1 MPSVNALYDRYKA
14 RGFEVRLIAFREPA
28 DLVRRTAEERKYTAP
43 VLVDETG
50 ETTGRLYGVFGPPTA
65 YLIDRDGKLLGR
77 IVGPRSWNGEAGRK
91 LIEELLAAPAPKK

>member
-1 MPSVNALYDRYKA
+1 MSLGRPVEPP
-14 RGFEVRLIAFREPA
+14 EVGAFHDGAMASGRSLASPLA
-28 DLVRRTAEERKYTAP
+28 ASNSAGD
-43 VLVDETG
+43 
-50 ETTGRLYGVFGPPTA
+50 TTGRLYGVFGPPTA